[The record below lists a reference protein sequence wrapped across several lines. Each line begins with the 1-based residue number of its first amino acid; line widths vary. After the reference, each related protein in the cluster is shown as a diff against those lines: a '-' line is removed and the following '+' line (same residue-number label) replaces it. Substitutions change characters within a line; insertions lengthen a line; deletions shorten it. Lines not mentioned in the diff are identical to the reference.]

1 MCGEFKAICVLFL
14 VCLLVTP
21 ATLQETQQEG
31 GGKGA
36 KCKNPRVRKIHK
48 KDKIT
53 IFVPGMGE

>member
-1 MCGEFKAICVLFL
+1 MCGEFKAICVLLL

-36 KCKNPRVRKIHK
+36 KCKNPTVREIL
-48 KDKIT
+48 
-53 IFVPGMGE
+53 PY